1 VSGVPGAPPAALYV
15 PDSLDEG
22 PAWLVVSL
30 HGAGSS
36 AERGLALLASHAE
49 RHRLLVVAPK
59 SVGRTWDVI
68 RGGYGPD
75 VLNIDRLL
83 RRVTRRY
90 PVSGLSVAGFS
101 DGASYALSIGLSNG
115 AVFDSVVAFSPGFE
129 AVQVPQ
135 GRPQVFVSHGV
146 HDGVLPIDECSRR
159 IVPQLEDGGYDVT
172 YTEFDGGHR
181 VPWAVAGRAAEW
193 LRGR

>member
-1 VSGVPGAPPAALYV
+1 MVA
-15 PDSLDEG
+15 
-22 PAWLVVSL
+22 L

-36 AERGLALLASHAE
+36 AERGLGLLLEHAD
-49 RHRLLVVAPK
+49 RHRLLLVAPK

-75 VLNIDRLL
+75 VANIDRLL
-83 RRVTRRY
+83 RRLARRL
-90 PVSGLSVAGFS
+90 PVSGVSVCGFS
-101 DGASYALSIGLSNG
+101 DGASYALSLGLSNG

-135 GRPQVFVSHGV
+135 GRPRVFVSHGV
-146 HDGVLPIDECSRR
+146 HDGVLPIDTCSRR
-159 IVPQLEDGGYDVT
+159 IVPQLEDDGYDVT

-193 LRGR
+193 MGGR